1 MNAILKIISPV
12 DGSVY
17 AERPL
22 ADDAAI
28 RATLER
34 AKKTQ
39 REWRHVPVGERTKI
53 GTAFVDAMVADK
65 VRVIAIPKEAQPT
78 VLYELAIAGSGVPRR

>member
-1 MNAILKIISPV
+1 MTASLKIISPV

-22 ADDAAI
+22 ADDAAA

-34 AKKTQ
+34 ARKAQ
-39 REWRHVPVGERTKI
+39 REWRHVTVTERCRVGA
-53 GTAFVDAMVADK
+53 AFVDAIDK
-65 VRVIAIPKEAQPT
+65 IALCYGDLGIFP
-78 VLYELAIAGSGVPRR
+78 